1 MVRASIWHNTVW
13 FKSRVLAVWWHERL
27 LGTAAVWWLASTLA
41 FLQSTGA
48 AMHKASHRHG
58 VARAESTAKSTCRP
72 REDKHTHTRAHT
84 HSQNQP
90 RPLCGQRH
98 LQHAQQGIAAF
109 GSPPLPL
116 LFSLSPGENPSH
128 SEEMKGRRGNAV
140 CGKKSWT
147 VRYYTVFNTSFS
159 IPAEST
165 PRQC

>member
-1 MVRASIWHNTVW
+1 MAWAASWH
-13 FKSRVLAVWWHERL
+13 SGSAV
-27 LGTAAVWWLASTLA
+27 ASVDISL
-41 FLQSTGA
+41 STKYRCCNA
-48 AMHKASHRHG
+48 QIHRHG
-58 VARAESTAKSTCRP
+58 AARAESTAKSTCRP
-72 REDKHTHTRAHT
+72 REDKHTHRRAGT
-84 HSQNQP
+84 HGQNQP

-98 LQHAQQGIAAF
+98 LQHAQQGFATF

-128 SEEMKGRRGNAV
+128 SEEIKGRRGKAV